1 MQELLQSPRT
11 PHLLRIWADLSQ
23 QKELPQ
29 LDRWLVAR
37 MKQDKRFGSR
47 DRRWYSEA
55 VFSAVRWAMPL
66 LDSREESQ
74 NLAPKAAWNAV
85 RALPPEQLFS
95 ELGKF
100 AETLPAEGLA
110 SAGLSGWFEKS
121 LARRVELSH
130 WSDEQK
136 ETFLKAQNR
145 RAPLWLRLNKPGHK
159 ARVEAKLHELAVA
172 FSWHG
177 SSLKI
182 ETDKNLQQ
190 TPILEEGWAEVQ
202 DYGSQLLGEK
212 IPVEGAAQI
221 WDCCAGGGG
230 KSLQLAALYPKAQI
244 YASDIRAY
252 KSTEVSR
259 RALRAKLPNVT
270 PIPWNGGPQLDVP
283 RSVGKGF
290 DIIVVDAPC
299 SGSGTWRRSPDG
311 RFRVSED
318 MVNDLQIL
326 QLSIVE
332 KVLPFLKPGGQLIY
346 ATCSW
351 FPEENEDVT
360 AKLRE
365 SLPLTLEEETICG
378 LPDADSDCLFLS
390 RMRKSR

>member
-66 LDSREESQ
+66 LDSRSDSQ
-74 NLAPKAAWNAV
+74 NLEPKAAWNAV

-110 SAGLSGWFEKS
+110 SAGLSTWFEAS
-121 LARRVELSH
+121 FGRRVELSK
-130 WSDEQK
+130 WTDEQS

-145 RAPLWLRLNKPGHK
+145 RAPLWLRLNKPAHK
-159 ARVEAKLHELAVA
+159 ARVEAKLNELEVA
-172 FSWHG
+172 YSWHG
-177 SSLKI
+177 TSLKI
-182 ETDKNLQQ
+182 ESDKNLQQ
-190 TPILEEGWAEVQ
+190 TPILEDGWAEVQ

-212 IPVEGAAQI
+212 IPVEGSAHI

-259 RALRAKLPNVT
+259 RAHRAKLPNVT
-270 PIPWNGGPQLDVP
+270 PIPWNGGRQLDLP

-318 MVNDLQIL
+318 MVNDLQNL
-326 QLSIVE
+326 QISIVE

-360 AKLRE
+360 AKLRA

>member
-66 LDSREESQ
+66 LDSRAESQ
-74 NLAPKAAWNAV
+74 NLEPKAAWNAM

-100 AETLPAEGLA
+100 SETLPAEGLA
-110 SAGLSGWFEKS
+110 SAGLSTWFEKS
-121 LARRVELSH
+121 FARRVELSK
-130 WSDEQK
+130 WSEEQK
-136 ETFLKAQNR
+136 GTFLKAQNR

-159 ARVEAKLHELAVA
+159 ARVEAKLIELQVA

-177 SSLKI
+177 ASLKI

-190 TPILEEGWAEVQ
+190 TAILEEGWAEVQ

-259 RALRAKLPNVT
+259 RAHRAKLPNVT
-270 PIPWNGGPQLDVP
+270 PIPWNGGRQLDLP

-318 MVNDLQIL
+318 MVNDLQML

-332 KVLPFLKPGGQLIY
+332 KVLPFLKTGGQLIY

-351 FPEENEDVT
+351 FPEENEDLT

-365 SLPLTLEEETICG
+365 SLPLTLEEEAICG